1 VTENIHVRETDRK
14 SLDHITLKDGD
25 EPAVTLRDRK
35 RFFTEAIER
44 ARCADLSEADR
55 HELVKHIR
63 DRVSS
68 IYYPPPFTLTC
79 PRVLSFRSSM
89 RSRSRHHRRLRNRT
103 LVHGGRMGDD

>member
-68 IYYPPPFTLTC
+68 IYYPPALYPDLPAGAF
-79 PRVLSFRSSM
+79 LSIEHEEPEPPPSPPSEQDI
-89 RSRSRHHRRLRNRT
+89 
-103 LVHGGRMGDD
+103 GPWWEDGR